1 MAQTL
6 EEIDLETV
14 PLGRTG
20 LRTSEL
26 QFGTWRF
33 GRVTEAGNVNRLG
46 VKPRGFFPWISR
58 TRLEYPWSGRLERY
72 QRSRSGRPQAPMPAV
87 ATPTSAPVGVC

>member
-1 MAQTL
+1 MTPEL
-6 EEIDLETV
+6 DEIDLGTV

-33 GRVTEAGNVNRLG
+33 GRVTEAGNVE
-46 VKPRGFFPWISR
+46 ID
-58 TRLEYPWSGRLERY
+58 EER
-72 QRSRSGRPQAPMPAV
+72 
-87 ATPTSAPVGVC
+87 